1 MNIKKLNPANWLLTA
16 SVAAFTS
23 MTLVGIPL
31 PAVAALPPNVI
42 ISTVPLNVVIP
53 STPQVLIALTNSN
66 SMDSSDNIIDDA
78 NTPLSIPAATTTAR
92 APTSSIMTWSGKTRT
107 GWPVNTTPDNYQVP
121 AGYAAPITGVA
132 AGSTLYTA
140 PINTYNVAGTGG
152 GGWTCTNRTLIPI
165 TTVIGPPLGPVTSL
179 PNPGGNPPTLFF
191 PGPPGTPSWDPT
203 HNWYYNGVNVGGNNG
218 YYEDIDPGSVTA
230 IDKLPSARQ
239 WFHGEGE
246 QFAMYGTGG
255 LFSVGM
261 GAGGTIKPSPRVGG
275 GGGPPPPPPCGPG
288 SVPFVAC
295 PPPPPPPPPTYCHE
309 WMWAATYPTSTAV
322 TPIGDNSA
330 SRMNVAKESLAQVI
344 ATYGTQVDFGLMHY
358 QVKGGLSSAYTWA
371 YYMSPAGGFTPANF
385 SNVYA
390 APSAAGEWVI
400 NPCWGAGASPG
411 DCGSL
416 AVQTGLPA
424 GTGPG
429 QLGSFKYMLVDKSGD
444 DPDVDDV
451 LLAGWGG
458 HYIFMT
464 YGALTDPTSGL
475 PLTSPYLSYGLANY
489 NCSPSSCPVGTDPVA
504 VKYPSTAPFIP
515 GDGTFTL
522 TPTNSGYVPFSS
534 QVLFSLRGYLWSG
547 NPWPDRAALST
558 PVIAPASASAADQ
571 AAYLQQFT
579 TFLTPENNV
588 PPGDTGIIPLS
599 NPAISY
605 YNYYKN
611 AIFSWA
617 TQSPIAGMLS
627 TALQPSS
634 WLPPGPPG
642 TCLPAKYVILMT
654 DGLPTMD
661 LAGNSWPPPGSAAAA
676 GYGATVGFNGDG
688 TLNFGSTNNQAV
700 KDTITE
706 IAALQAAGINVF
718 VVGMGLGASDKPSAP
733 TTMVGKT
740 LNAMAHA
747 GGTGNYYAATSP
759 AAVVGD
765 LNAILTVIASLNVD
779 SVSGAVN
786 STGLNTGS
794 TIYQASY
801 TGYDKPDNDWTGN
814 VFAYPVYT
822 PNQIPPEVLPP
833 GCTDASVVCVSTTA
847 SWQAKTQ
854 LDAQNWDTGRNIVTC
869 AATAAGICSNGSGEP
884 FRWSNISAA
893 QQAALN
899 ATGADTVS
907 LMQDRLNYL
916 RGDTSNYGPGGD
928 NFRPR
933 SHILGDIVDSAA
945 MYVAESSG
953 PYSNMPGYTAFASST
968 ATRAPMIYVGANDG
982 MLHAFDAATGNEKF
996 AFIPNGV
1003 FATAALPH
1011 KLAGL
1016 SDPNYNSNHQ
1026 FYVDGSP
1033 TGGDVQFADNSW
1045 HTVLVGG
1052 LNDGGN
1058 SIYALDITDPT
1069 TFSNEP
1075 TVKND
1080 VLWEFTDPN
1089 LGLTYSQP
1097 VLTLTNDKASTN
1109 ANPHGFLAFFG
1120 SGYNN
1125 SSGNPYLYAVNAQ
1138 TGKLVSKD
1146 VSQVGKPLGGIN
1158 LCAAVAPNPCL
1169 AGLPN
1174 GLSGVTVVNNQGVL
1188 GDPVTTVYAGD
1199 LQGNLWKVDV
1209 TAADPKNWVVTLL
1222 FQARDALGNPQPITV
1237 TPAVSL
1243 NPSFP
1248 RIGGTV
1254 VYFGTGQ
1261 YLGTPDMST
1270 TGVQSFYA
1278 VEDNGVLTNLTRAAL
1293 VAQNIT
1299 GTGTIVNAV
1308 SGMTITA
1315 RTGSNNAVN
1324 WATQSGW
1331 FMDLPIPGE
1340 RVVTNPRLFNGEVV
1354 FTTYVPSPAAL
1365 CAGGGQSY
1373 LMVLNYSN
1381 GGTFPQTQLDING
1394 DGALDG
1400 GDQVAGN
1407 NPIGMSLGN
1416 VFASAPTIVSA
1427 NLGNI
1432 QAVKLVTLSTPPIAG
1447 SGNIQGVGERG
1458 GLPLNITWT
1467 QLQ

>member
-16 SVAAFTS
+16 SVTAFTS

-31 PAVAALPPNVI
+31 PAVAAPPTNVI

-78 NTPLSIPAATTTAR
+78 NAPLSIPAATTSAR
-92 APTSSIMTWSGKTRT
+92 APSSAIMTWSGKTRT
-107 GWPVNTTPDNYQVP
+107 GWPVNTSPDNYQVP
-121 AGYAAPITGVA
+121 AGYTAPITGVA
-132 AGSTLYTA
+132 AGGTLYTA
-140 PINTYNVAGTGG
+140 PINTYPRTTSTGNY
-152 GGWTCTNRTLIPI
+152 WACIHND
-165 TTVIGPPLGPVTSL
+165 
-179 PNPGGNPPTLFF
+179 PNPPYPLYNPPGNPPTSDTDWIL
-191 PGPPGTPSWDPT
+191 PPAAWDPT
-203 HNWYYNGVNVGGNNG
+203 VNWWYNGTYSTSVLPSASVNK
-218 YYEDIDPGSVTA
+218 I
-230 IDKLPSARQ
+230 PSARQ
-239 WFHGEGE
+239 WFHGDVN
-246 QFAMYGTGG
+246 QIAMLGTGG

-261 GAGGTIKPSPRVGG
+261 GAGGGGRPTPRVGS
-275 GGGPPPPPPCGPG
+275 PPPCGPG
-288 SVPFVAC
+288 SIPFVTCPAGGPA
-295 PPPPPPPPPTYCHE
+295 PPPCDLWKWIPPGTV
-309 WMWAATYPTSTAV
+309 TNNI

-330 SRMNVAKESLAQVI
+330 SRMNIAKESLAQVI
-344 ATYGTQVDFGLMHY
+344 ATYSTQVDFGLMHY
-358 QVKGGLSSAYTWA
+358 KAKGGISSTYTWA
-371 YYMSPAGGFTPANF
+371 YYMSPPGGFTAANF

-400 NPCWGAGASPG
+400 NPCWNTDPSGNCSA
-411 DCGSL
+411 L
-416 AVQTGLPA
+416 APQTGL
-424 GTGPG
+424 TIG
-429 QLGSFKYMLVDKSGD
+429 QLKSYQYMLVANASD
-444 DPDVDDV
+444 DPNVDDA
-451 LLAGWGG
+451 LLAGWSSN
-458 HYIFMT
+458 YIFMP

-475 PLTSPYLSYGLANY
+475 PLTSPYTSYSLTNY
-489 NCSPSSCPVGTDPVA
+489 NCTPNCVSPTDSVY
-504 VKYPSTAPFIP
+504 VNYGSTAPSIGP
-515 GDGTFTL
+515 TGTYTL

-534 QVLFSLRGYLWSG
+534 QVLFSLRGTLWSG
-547 NPWPDRAALST
+547 TPWSNQAALST
-558 PVIAPASASAADQ
+558 PVIAPASNSPADQ

-579 TFLTPENNV
+579 QFLTPENNV
-588 PPGDTGIIPLS
+588 PSDDTGIIPAS

-605 YNYYKN
+605 YNYYQN

-617 TQSPIAGMLS
+617 SQSPIAGMLS

-661 LAGNSWPPPGSAAAA
+661 LSGNAWPPPGSAAAT
-676 GYGATVGFNGDG
+676 GYGATVAFNADG
-688 TLNFGSTNNQAV
+688 TLDFGSTNNQAV
-700 KDTITE
+700 ADTITE
-706 IAALQAAGINVF
+706 ITALQTAGIKVF
-718 VVGMGLGASDKPSAP
+718 VVGMGLGASDFPSAP

-759 AAVVGD
+759 AAVVSD

-801 TGYDKPDNDWTGN
+801 TGYDTPDQDWTGN
-814 VFAYPVYT
+814 VFAYPIYT
-822 PNQIPPEVLPP
+822 PGLGEPLPA
-833 GCTDASVVCVSTTA
+833 GCTNTSVVCVSTTA
-847 SWQAKTQ
+847 NWQAKTQ

-869 AATAAGICSNGSGEP
+869 TPTATGSCNNGSGQP
-884 FRWSNISAA
+884 FRWSNLSAT

-899 ATGADTVS
+899 VTGADTVS

-945 MYVAESSG
+945 MYVAASNGS
-953 PYSNMPGYTAFASST
+953 YTNMPGYTAFVSST
-968 ATRAPMIYVGANDG
+968 TTRAPMIYVGANDG

-1003 FATAALPH
+1003 FATGALPH

-1026 FYVDGSP
+1026 FYVDGAP
-1033 TGGDVQFADNSW
+1033 TGGDVEFSSNTW
-1045 HTVLVGG
+1045 HTILVGG

-1069 TFSNEP
+1069 TFTNESS
-1075 TVKND
+1075 VKNN

-1097 VLTLTNDKASTN
+1097 MLALTNDTASTN

-1125 SSGNPYLYAVNAQ
+1125 ADGNPYLYAVNAQ
-1138 TGKLVSKD
+1138 TGQIVSKD
-1146 VSQVGKPLGGIN
+1146 VSQAGTPLGGIN
-1158 LCAAVAPNPCL
+1158 LCAAVATNPCI

-1174 GLSGVTVVNNQGVL
+1174 GLSGVTVVNDQGVL

-1209 TAADPKNWVVTLL
+1209 TAADPKNWVVSLL
-1222 FQARDALGNPQPITV
+1222 FQARDALNNPQPITV
-1237 TPAVSL
+1237 TPTVSL

-1248 RIGGTV
+1248 QIGGTV

-1261 YLGTPDMST
+1261 YLGSPDLTT

-1278 VEDNGVLTNLTRAAL
+1278 VEDNGVLTNLARADL
-1293 VAQNIT
+1293 VAQTIT
-1299 GTGTIVNAV
+1299 GTGTIVNVV

-1331 FMDLPIPGE
+1331 YMDLPITGE
-1340 RVVTNPRLFNGEVV
+1340 RAVTNPRLYNGEVV
-1354 FTTYVPSPAAL
+1354 FTTYVPSPAGL

-1381 GGTFPQTQLDING
+1381 GGTFAQTQLDING
-1394 DGALDG
+1394 DGTLDS

-1427 NLGNI
+1427 NLGSI
-1432 QAVKLVTLSTPPIAG
+1432 QAVKLVTMSTPPIAG
-1447 SGNIQGVGERG
+1447 TGNIQSVGERG
-1458 GLPLNITWT
+1458 GLGITVTWT